1 MEGPGCPEGAVMGR
15 VREPD
20 LERGPPDPST
30 AGEKPQCQGVVEPA
44 ERRWNRARTRGSQP
58 SRATRTGPESYQ
70 RHPAAPRDRAVKHRG
85 LQKRKAEPA
94 GTALT
99 TQRGATAKQ
108 ADSITAQ
115 KLAEI
120 GTAIRSANRRV
131 RSVGKGGGRLSFAD
145 TVPWFNSYASQVT
158 RRRRYS
164 T

>member
-1 MEGPGCPEGAVMGR
+1 MATGSDLWSRRSGGGIGRGREGAN
-15 VREPD
+15 
-20 LERGPPDPST
+20 
-30 AGEKPQCQGVVEPA
+30 QA
-44 ERRWNRARTRGSQP
+44 ERLAPGRKVTSG
-58 SRATRTGPESYQ
+58 TL
-70 RHPAAPRDRAVKHRG
+70 PRDRAVKHRG

-120 GTAIRSANRRV
+120 GTAIRSASGRV
-131 RSVGKGGGRLSFAD
+131 RSVGKGGVRLSFAD

-158 RRRRYS
+158 RRRLQQHLAPV
-164 T
+164 TKLI